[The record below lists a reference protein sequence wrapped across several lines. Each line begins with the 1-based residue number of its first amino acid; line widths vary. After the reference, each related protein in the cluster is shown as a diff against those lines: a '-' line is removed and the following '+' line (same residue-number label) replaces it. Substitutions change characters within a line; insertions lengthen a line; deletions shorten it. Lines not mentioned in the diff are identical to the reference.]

1 MTKIIE
7 IEGIGEKYAAALE
20 GAGIATVEALL
31 DTAGSASDRQALA
44 EKTGVTPQRVLEWVN
59 RADLMRIK
67 GVGSEYSDLLEAAG
81 VDTVKE
87 LATRRPDN
95 LHAKLEEVNA
105 AKSLVRRTPTAA
117 EVEKW
122 VAEAKTLPQK
132 VTHWS
137 PWELGGT
144 VEPNSTTIT
153 SAVASKRRQ
162 FENTQANL
170 DLLSEAATIF
180 GSIEDALAWLDAP
193 NRSIGGATP
202 RGLCQKGVD
211 GVAEARDILFLLEEG
226 IFS

>member
-1 MTKIIE
+1 VAKEVKMTKIIE

-20 GAGIATVEALL
+20 GAGVATVEALL
-31 DTAGSASDRQALA
+31 DTAGSASGRQALA

-95 LHAKLEEVNA
+95 LHAKLEEVNT

-132 VTHWS
+132 VT
-137 PWELGGT
+137 L
-144 VEPNSTTIT
+144 
-153 SAVASKRRQ
+153 
-162 FENTQANL
+162 
-170 DLLSEAATIF
+170 
-180 GSIEDALAWLDAP
+180 
-193 NRSIGGATP
+193 
-202 RGLCQKGVD
+202 
-211 GVAEARDILFLLEEG
+211 
-226 IFS
+226 